1 VLFPCTKNFAH
12 HLPLPIAAIAA
23 ANLRPSK
30 GKKSAA
36 IRSLVASNG
45 VSHYFID
52 LFFFSSDTLYL

>member
-1 VLFPCTKNFAH
+1 VLFLCTKNFAH

-30 GKKSAA
+30 GNKSAA

-45 VSHYFID
+45 VSHYF
-52 LFFFSSDTLYL
+52 Y